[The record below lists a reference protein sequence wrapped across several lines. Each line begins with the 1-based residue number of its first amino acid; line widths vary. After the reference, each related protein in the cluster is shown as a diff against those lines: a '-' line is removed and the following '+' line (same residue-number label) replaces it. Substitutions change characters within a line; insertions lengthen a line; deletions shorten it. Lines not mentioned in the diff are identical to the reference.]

1 MASPQGRVLAV
12 STSPLHD
19 FGKQQQQSIRLI
31 PGVGVEGD
39 AHAGPTVQHRSRVA
53 ADPTQPNLRQV
64 HLIQRELQEELAE
77 DGFQV
82 MPGALGENIT
92 TEGLDLLAL
101 PVGATLLFGDKA
113 LVAITGLR
121 NPCVQIDEYQAG
133 LLKAVAYRDEEGRLV
148 RKAGVMAVVLAG
160 GVVNPGMSIAV
171 SLPPLPHPALN
182 RV

>member
-1 MASPQGRVLAV
+1 MPSLEGRVLAV
-12 STSPLHD
+12 SSSPKHD
-19 FGKQQQQSIRLI
+19 FGKQAQASIRLL

-64 HLIQRELQEELAE
+64 HLIHSELQEELAA

-82 MPGALGENIT
+82 PPGALGENIT

-101 PVGATLLFGDKA
+101 PVGATLLFGDGA

-121 NPCVQIDEYQAG
+121 NPCLQIDQYQPG
-133 LLKAVAYRDEEGRLV
+133 LLEAVAYHDAEARLV
-148 RKAGVMAVVLAG
+148 RKAGVMGVVLAG
-160 GVVNPGMSIAV
+160 GVVDAGTRITV
-171 SLPPLPHPALN
+171 SLPPLPHQALD

>member
-1 MASPQGRVLAV
+1 
-12 STSPLHD
+12 
-19 FGKQQQQSIRLI
+19 
-31 PGVGVEGD
+31 
-39 AHAGPTVQHRSRVA
+39 
-53 ADPTQPNLRQV
+53 
-64 HLIQRELQEELAE
+64 
-77 DGFQV
+77 

-171 SLPPLPHPALN
+171 SLPPLPHQALN

>member
-1 MASPQGRVLAV
+1 M
-12 STSPLHD
+12 
-19 FGKQQQQSIRLI
+19 
-31 PGVGVEGD
+31 
-39 AHAGPTVQHRSRVA
+39 QHRSRVA

-121 NPCVQIDEYQAG
+121 SPCVQIDEYQAG
-133 LLKAVAYRDEEGRLV
+133 LLKAVAYRDVDGRLV

-171 SLPPLPHPALN
+171 SLPPLPHQVLN